1 MSHHHHHHHHHLGDE
16 KNLLISIVLNVLI
29 TLTQI
34 IGGFFAGSLAL
45 ISDAV
50 HNFSDVVSLVISYI
64 ASKVSKQKASLKKT
78 FGNKRAEILA
88 AFINASSL
96 IVLALILII
105 EAIKRIQNPEPINAN
120 IVIWLALLGILFNG
134 FSVLLLQKGSHSNMN
149 IKSAYL
155 HLLSDMMAS
164 VAVLFGGL
172 LIKYFD
178 IYWVDSALTFGIGVY
193 LIKMGFDLLKSSFN
207 VLMLFTP
214 EDIKIKAI
222 VKEIESI
229 ESITNIHHVHVWQLN
244 DHDIHLEA
252 HITFSHN
259 IQLSEFDNILKEI
272 ELLLHDKFSI
282 HHVNIQPEFNKC
294 NHSEIIVQH

>member
-29 TLTQI
+29 TLNQI

-214 EDIKIKAI
+214 EDIKIKTI

-244 DHDIHLEA
+244 DNDIHLEA

-259 IQLSEFDNILKEI
+259 IQLSICRN
-272 ELLLHDKFSI
+272 
-282 HHVNIQPEFNKC
+282 V
-294 NHSEIIVQH
+294 